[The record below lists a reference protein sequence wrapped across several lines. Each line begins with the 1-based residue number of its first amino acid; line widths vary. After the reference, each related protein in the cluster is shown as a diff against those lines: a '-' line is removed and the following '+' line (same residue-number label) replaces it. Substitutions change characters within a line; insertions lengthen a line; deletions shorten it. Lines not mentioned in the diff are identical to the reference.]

1 MSHLQDA
8 HRVVM
13 THMTPVDLVAFVSIS
28 SFAASVA
35 DDAKECRCL
44 ANKPDVLHFLSVC
57 FER

>member
-1 MSHLQDA
+1 
-8 HRVVM
+8 M